1 MSKALL
7 PTVKWAQL
15 RDKVYLTID
24 VQDCKGP
31 KVDLTNDDK
40 GEHGRLVFRGE
51 GAGASHAHEKDA
63 YELDLTLCHAIEAD
77 ATKVALNDRNVI
89 LVVPKKEQGFWPR
102 LLADKHKVSNIQV
115 DWDKWVDEDE
125 EDEVETQD
133 FDISNLQNLSKLG
146 GGAEVSMEGDDSD
159 SDDSDLPG
167 LETA

>member
-1 MSKALL
+1 MLG
-7 PTVKWAQL
+7 
-15 RDKVYLTID
+15 
-24 VQDCKGP
+24 C
-31 KVDLTNDDK
+31 
-40 GEHGRLVFRGE
+40 EFCRG
-51 GAGASHAHEKDA
+51 S
-63 YELDLTLCHAIEAD
+63 AD
-77 ATKVALNDRNVI
+77 ARSTFEHFCLRSEVWNCSQLKVPRVQVALNDRNVI

>member
-40 GEHGRLVFRGE
+40 VEHGRLVFRGE

-77 ATKVALNDRNVI
+77 ATKVCQDCVRLSL
-89 LVVPKKEQGFWPR
+89 LVLGINEV
-102 LLADKHKVSNIQV
+102 LLVS
-115 DWDKWVDEDE
+115 
-125 EDEVETQD
+125 
-133 FDISNLQNLSKLG
+133 
-146 GGAEVSMEGDDSD
+146 
-159 SDDSDLPG
+159 
-167 LETA
+167 